1 MKNSLS
7 EISELVFFIV
17 FWLWH
22 SFFLTER
29 SFLGSFFG
37 RAKNEQKGGSMD
49 NTLENILKEK
59 IMILDGA
66 TGTAIQDYSL
76 DRESYIYSK
85 RELVGCHEILNL
97 TRRDVVLD
105 IHRRYIQA
113 GADIIETNTFN
124 ANWISLEKY
133 GIGDLAYKLAYEGA
147 AIAKEA
153 ALESKEKNGRKIW
166 VAGSLGPTSKSASI
180 PTKED
185 PISREVEFDELL
197 QAYKVQ
203 AEGLI
208 DGGADILLMET
219 IFDGLNAKAAVIA
232 AEEISELR
240 GRKIPIMISATVDRE
255 GRLLSGQDIC
265 SLIRSVDRD
274 SIISFGLNCSFGAK
288 DLIPLVKRVGEV
300 TDKYLSIY
308 PNAGLPNAEGRY
320 DELPETTLEYLKPLI
335 DRGEINIIGGC
346 CGTTPQHI
354 GLISSYCEGKE
365 PRVPVKKEDI
375 SFLSGN
381 SLLPKNLDF
390 LVVGERNNVAGS
402 RKFKRLIEERK
413 YEEALEISRDQIE
426 RGAHII
432 DLNLDDALLDS
443 VEEMKTFLRILG
455 NDAYT
460 SKVPVMIDSS
470 NFQVVE
476 EALKNIS
483 GRAIV
488 NSISLKEGEKEFL
501 KKASIIKK
509 YGSAVVVMAFDE
521 EGQAVT
527 AQRKVQIARRAYD
540 LLISTGW
547 RGEDIVFDTNILTIG
562 TGREEDRYHAVSF
575 LEAVRWIR
583 DNLPGAKT
591 IGGVSNLSFAFR
603 GNNPL
608 RRAIHSV
615 FLAKAREE
623 GLAMAIVNP
632 GEEEDNI
639 PENLRGIIEELL
651 KGEDVVDKILNYTF
665 DSDPQKKVEEVIKEE
680 RVEERLKSAILR
692 GGSSTFRKDIE
703 EALKNYKP
711 LDIIQEI
718 LMEGMISVGNKFEA
732 GELYLPQI
740 IRSASAMEEAVNL
753 LTSLMEKNSELQR
766 ASRGRILMATV
777 RGDVHDIGKNITAT
791 VLKCNGYEVIDLGVM
806 VEKEI
811 ILEEAVKNSV
821 DMVTLSGLI
830 SPSLTEMEEVVSLFD
845 EKELNIPILIGGAAT
860 SRLHTALKLEPKY
873 KRKVFHVIDAS
884 STLPVVG
891 SLLNADNS
899 QYVDSVM
906 DNYNLISEAY
916 YNNKRKQPLKS
927 IEEARRNRK
936 QVRYTPIAPKKIG
949 REYLEISLDKLEP
962 HINWDILFHALKV
975 KGTSHEKRTL
985 AEAEKILKSWKK
997 KEIRAKAA
1005 IGIFPCRRIEDTV
1018 EVEGVELSLVRDLG
1032 GSNES
1037 LADYIEE
1044 EDYIGGF
1051 VASIKAVEEENII
1064 HQLMANTLAEA
1075 TSEYLQTH
1083 ISNTN
1088 WSIGLRPAIGY
1099 PSLPNHSMKEEI
1111 FRIVEGEETGATL
1124 TPTYAM
1130 TPTSTVCGLYL
1141 GNPESEYIN
1150 PKASF

>member
-1 MKNSLS
+1 
-7 EISELVFFIV
+7 
-17 FWLWH
+17 
-22 SFFLTER
+22 
-29 SFLGSFFG
+29 
-37 RAKNEQKGGSMD
+37 MD

-66 TGTAIQDYSL
+66 TGTVIQDYSL

-85 RELVGCHEILNL
+85 RELMGCHEILNL
-97 TRRDVVLD
+97 TRRDVILD

-133 GIGDLAYKLAYEGA
+133 DIGDLAYKLAYEGA

-153 ALESKEKNGRKIW
+153 SLEAQEKNGRKIW
-166 VAGSLGPTSKSASI
+166 IAGSLGPTSKSASI

-208 DGGADILLMET
+208 EGGADILLIET

-232 AEEISELR
+232 AEEVSELR

-288 DLIPLVKRVGEV
+288 ELIPLVKRVGEI

-320 DELPETTLEYLKPLI
+320 DELSETTLEYLKPLT
-335 DRGEINIIGGC
+335 DGCGINIVGGC

-354 GLISSYCEGKE
+354 GLISSYCEGKK
-365 PRVPVKKEDI
+365 PRVPVKIEDTF
-375 SFLSGN
+375 FLSGN

-402 RKFKRLIEERK
+402 RKFKRLIEEKK

-443 VEEMKTFLRILG
+443 VEEMKAFLRILG

-460 SKVPVMIDSS
+460 SKAPVMIDSS
-470 NFQVVE
+470 SFQVVE

-488 NSISLKEGEKEFL
+488 NSINLKEGEKEFL
-501 KKASIIKK
+501 RKASIIKR

-527 AQRKVQIARRAYD
+527 AQRKVEIARRAYD

-575 LEAVRWIR
+575 LETVRWIR
-583 DNLPGAKT
+583 DNLPGART
-591 IGGVSNLSFAFR
+591 IGGISNLSFAFR

-608 RRAIHSV
+608 RRAIHSI
-615 FLAKAREE
+615 FLERAREE
-623 GLAMAIVNP
+623 GLSMAIVNP
-632 GEEEDNI
+632 GEEGNPPED
-639 PENLRGIIEELL
+639 LRETIEELL
-651 KGEDVVDKILNYTF
+651 EGKDVVDKILEYNF
-665 DSDPQKKVEEVIKEE
+665 NSLPQKKIEEGVKEK
-680 RVEERLKSAILR
+680 RLEERLKSAILK
-692 GGSSTFRKDIE
+692 GGSSTFKKDIE
-703 EALKNYKP
+703 EALNHYKP
-711 LDIIQEI
+711 LDIIQGI
-718 LMEGMISVGNKFEA
+718 LMDGMTVVGDKFEA

-740 IRSASAMEEAVNL
+740 IRSASAMEEAVGI
-753 LTSLMEKNSELQR
+753 LTPLMEKGSKHQR
-766 ASRGRILMATV
+766 SSRGRVLMATV

-791 VLKCNGYEVIDLGVM
+791 VLKCNGYEIIDLGVM
-806 VEKEI
+806 VDKEI
-811 ILEEAVKNSV
+811 ILEEAIKNSV
-821 DMVTLSGLI
+821 DMVTMSGLI
-830 SPSLTEMEEVVSLFD
+830 SPSLTEMEKVVSLFN
-845 EKELNIPILIGGAAT
+845 ERELNIPILIGGAAT

-873 KRKVFHVIDAS
+873 RRRVFHVTDAS

-891 SLLNADNS
+891 SLLSIDNS
-899 QYVDSVM
+899 QYIDSIM
-906 DNYNLISEAY
+906 NNYNLISEAY

-927 IEEARRNRK
+927 IEEARKNRK
-936 QVRYTPIAPKKIG
+936 QVRYSPIAPKKIG
-949 REYLEISLDKLEP
+949 RDYMEIPLDKLES
-962 HINWDILFHALKV
+962 HIDWDILLHALKV
-975 KGTSHEKRTL
+975 KGTPHEERTL
-985 AEAEKILKSWKK
+985 DEAKEILESWKK
-997 KEIRAKAA
+997 KDVKARAAV
-1005 IGIFPCRRIEDTV
+1005 GIFPCTRVEDTIK
-1018 EVEGVELSLVRDLG
+1018 VEGVELPLVRDLG
-1032 GSNES
+1032 GTHES

-1051 VASIKAVEEENII
+1051 VASVRAVEEDNII
-1064 HQLMANTLAEA
+1064 HQLLANTLVEA
-1075 TSEYLQTH
+1075 TSEYLEKH
-1083 ISNTN
+1083 ISNSS
-1088 WSIGLRPAIGY
+1088 WRIELRPAIGY
-1099 PSLPNHSMKEEI
+1099 PALPDHSMKEEV
-1111 FRIVEGEETGATL
+1111 FRIVEGKRTGASL
-1124 TPTYAM
+1124 TETYAM
-1130 TPTSTVCGLYL
+1130 IPSSTICGIYL
-1141 GNPESEYIN
+1141 GNSKSKYI
-1150 PKASF
+1150 K